1 MDAASATWKECEE
14 FLQKVKVAIVPVGSA
29 EEHGLHLPLNTDTIT
44 AYEIALLAAQKKNA
58 LVLPPI
64 TYGVCRSTSEFPG
77 TITLSFDTMRGIVRD
92 ILEELVDQGVKKII
106 LLCGHWGS
114 SHLTALKE
122 ASRMIK
128 QREKE
133 VEILIVP
140 LGSLLDDEAKSV
152 LEAEKEEA
160 GHAGEF
166 ETSLMLALKPNL
178 VKMKNAKGEHPKFPK
193 FAVETS
199 GRKWMKTGV
208 IMGEPQLATKQ
219 KGEVILRRLV
229 ENLAELL

>member
-14 FLQKVKVAIVPVGSA
+14 FLQKVKVAILPVGSV
-29 EEHGLHLPLNTDTIT
+29 EEHGLHLPLNTDTVA
-44 AYEIALLAAQKKNA
+44 AYEIARLAAQKKSA

-64 TYGVCRSTSEFPG
+64 TYGVCRTTSGFPG
-77 TITLSFDTMRGIVRD
+77 TITLSFDTMRGMIKD

-114 SHLTALKE
+114 SHMTALKE
-122 ASRMIK
+122 ASRTIK
-128 QREKE
+128 QRKSEI
-133 VEILIVP
+133 EILVIP
-140 LGSLLDDEAKSV
+140 LSALLDDEAKNV
-152 LEAEKEEA
+152 LEAEKAEA
-160 GHAGEF
+160 GHAGEL
-166 ETSLMLALKPNL
+166 ETSLMLALKPNV
-178 VKMKNAKGEHPKFPK
+178 VKMERAEGEHPKLPQ

-208 IMGEPQLATKQ
+208 IMGEPQLATEE

-229 ENLAELL
+229 ENLAGLI